1 MPEII
6 ASTYEKLGYVG
17 AGGGGNVFLA
27 RHMRLNKLVVLKA
40 DKRKITASP
49 ELLRREVDVLKNIS
63 HPYIPKVY
71 DYFAENDTVYTV
83 MDYIEGESLDKPLK
97 NGVRFSQPQ
106 IIEWAKELLEAL
118 KYLHSPIHGNPPKG
132 YVHSDIKPANLM
144 VTPLKTICLIDFN
157 IALALGEENLVG
169 ASLGYA
175 SPEHYGLDYSTGFTS
190 LKSSKHDS
198 RFSSGRSKNTA
209 DPDATVLMEE
219 NIGTASKSS
228 STKKIVPDVRSDIYS
243 TGATLYHLISGIRP
257 AADALE
263 IVPLSDKVF
272 NPQLAAIINKAMN
285 PNPDLRYQTAEEML
299 YDLEHL
305 HENDPRVK
313 KQKKALKIF
322 EGCMAAML
330 AIGLFSSFVGLRRI
344 QQKDNSLK
352 LAEYSVNE
360 TAKGN
365 MDMAVKYALD
375 ALPENGS
382 LFAPK
387 SVPQAQSALTE
398 ALQVYDLSDSFRP
411 QGLAEL
417 PSAPQS
423 LVISPDGK
431 TFACICSG
439 QGLIYD
445 TDTEE
450 MIDSFPVFQS
460 ALSDIKYID
469 SNRIAYAGE
478 EGLTVYSISEKTRI
492 WSGKPATAICV
503 SRDGSTVAGIFKE
516 EAKGTVYDAETGEEK
531 GSVDFDGKK
540 QSTVFNDGFVNP
552 RNNLYSLNKDGTMLA
567 ASFDD
572 GTLSVYR
579 VGQEELFTLEKTDYI
594 HFEGGFYENY
604 LAFAAVNSTGS
615 IFAVLDCGS
624 GDMIDSAANI
634 RLSSDADED
643 GIYLQNE
650 ELLVKVDPKTGE
662 QTPLAHAPQS
672 ILKYSRDKNY
682 AVAATKEGVYFYGD
696 GGILLSHFDIS
707 NQNETADFVQVKDG
721 YAVIG
726 SQNSNLVRIMKYVSH
741 EEAEV
746 LEYDRES
753 VHDEARI
760 SADKSRVILFSYDEF
775 SVYNTEGGLVT
786 RVAVPD
792 SDKVY
797 DQQLVRENGSSRLE
811 ITYYSGKVS
820 VYSGD
825 DGSLMGETM
834 EEPPDKNIEDV
845 FYTDRYKIVSP
856 LQGAPVV
863 YDKNSGQEITR
874 LDEDAYLTYLT
885 QQGEYIIAQYVK
897 TNDEFY
903 GVLMNENLEALAR
916 LPNLC
921 DVYDNELYFDYKTGN
936 LRKTHIYTLDEL
948 TELAREIQKGDVNK

>member
-49 ELLRREVDVLKNIS
+49 ELLRREADVLKNIS

-118 KYLHSPIHGNPPKG
+118 KYLHSPIHGNPPK
-132 YVHSDIKPANLM
+132 
-144 VTPLKTICLIDFN
+144 
-157 IALALGEENLVG
+157 G

-352 LAEYSVNE
+352 LAEYSANE
-360 TAKGN
+360 TARGN
-365 MDMAVKYALD
+365 MDIAVKYALD

-398 ALQVYDLSDSFRP
+398 A
-411 QGLAEL
+411 
-417 PSAPQS
+417 
-423 LVISPDGK
+423 
-431 TFACICSG
+431 CN
-439 QGLIYD
+439 
-445 TDTEE
+445 
-450 MIDSFPVFQS
+450 FP
-460 ALSDIKYID
+460 
-469 SNRIAYAGE
+469 
-478 EGLTVYSISEKTRI
+478 
-492 WSGKPATAICV
+492 
-503 SRDGSTVAGIFKE
+503 
-516 EAKGTVYDAETGEEK
+516 
-531 GSVDFDGKK
+531 
-540 QSTVFNDGFVNP
+540 
-552 RNNLYSLNKDGTMLA
+552 
-567 ASFDD
+567 
-572 GTLSVYR
+572 
-579 VGQEELFTLEKTDYI
+579 
-594 HFEGGFYENY
+594 
-604 LAFAAVNSTGS
+604 
-615 IFAVLDCGS
+615 
-624 GDMIDSAANI
+624 
-634 RLSSDADED
+634 
-643 GIYLQNE
+643 
-650 ELLVKVDPKTGE
+650 
-662 QTPLAHAPQS
+662 
-672 ILKYSRDKNY
+672 
-682 AVAATKEGVYFYGD
+682 
-696 GGILLSHFDIS
+696 
-707 NQNETADFVQVKDG
+707 
-721 YAVIG
+721 
-726 SQNSNLVRIMKYVSH
+726 
-741 EEAEV
+741 
-746 LEYDRES
+746 
-753 VHDEARI
+753 
-760 SADKSRVILFSYDEF
+760 
-775 SVYNTEGGLVT
+775 
-786 RVAVPD
+786 
-792 SDKVY
+792 
-797 DQQLVRENGSSRLE
+797 
-811 ITYYSGKVS
+811 
-820 VYSGD
+820 
-825 DGSLMGETM
+825 
-834 EEPPDKNIEDV
+834 
-845 FYTDRYKIVSP
+845 
-856 LQGAPVV
+856 
-863 YDKNSGQEITR
+863 
-874 LDEDAYLTYLT
+874 
-885 QQGEYIIAQYVK
+885 
-897 TNDEFY
+897 
-903 GVLMNENLEALAR
+903 
-916 LPNLC
+916 
-921 DVYDNELYFDYKTGN
+921 
-936 LRKTHIYTLDEL
+936 
-948 TELAREIQKGDVNK
+948 